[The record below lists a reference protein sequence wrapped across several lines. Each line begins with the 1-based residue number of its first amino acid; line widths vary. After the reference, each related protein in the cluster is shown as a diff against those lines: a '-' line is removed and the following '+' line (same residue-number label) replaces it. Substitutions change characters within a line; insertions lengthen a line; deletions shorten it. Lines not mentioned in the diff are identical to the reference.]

1 MRDSERQIE
10 ENIRKIMSRA
20 TYISFCSIRLT
31 LYGEIFHQNKK
42 KNLDYFFCSKGI
54 SGMNE
59 YIFSIYSHL
68 SNSID
73 ERKVRII

>member
-42 KNLDYFFCSKGI
+42 KTWTIFFAVK
-54 SGMNE
+54 E
-59 YIFSIYSHL
+59 YQ
-68 SNSID
+68 
-73 ERKVRII
+73 E